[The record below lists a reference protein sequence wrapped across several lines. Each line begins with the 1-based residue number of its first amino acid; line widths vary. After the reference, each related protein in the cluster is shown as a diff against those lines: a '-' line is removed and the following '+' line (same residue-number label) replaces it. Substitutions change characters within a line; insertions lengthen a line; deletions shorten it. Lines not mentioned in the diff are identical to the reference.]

1 MVTAVRQPSPYVI
14 VRIVP
19 HFVALGQQRV
29 LTVQLQMSD
38 YRGVAIGVLPVGHIN
53 LSSDSLW
60 LPGDSNS
67 SLSNG
72 CSWYTIIRGR
82 GYFFYGGKCRAA
94 PVGFGSGDEVSA
106 VVDRHTNSRSEN
118 GVLWFLCN
126 GKALVEVEPLP
137 IGFAKDA
144 VLVISFR
151 YSGSAKIVSFE

>member
-1 MVTAVRQPSPYVI
+1 MVTAVRQPSQYVI

-72 CSWYTIIRGR
+72 CSWCTYGKGIGH
-82 GYFFYGGKCRAA
+82 FFYRGSHHDA
-94 PVGFGSGDEVSA
+94 PFGFANDDEVSA
-106 VVDRHTNSRSEN
+106 VVDRLTHSGNGSN
-118 GVLWFLCN
+118 GVVRFLRN
-126 GKALVEVEPLP
+126 GKALAEAEPLP
-137 IGFAKDA
+137 IGFAEEAACSLLLLYWRK
-144 VLVISFR
+144 R
-151 YSGSAKIVSFE
+151 RNCEH